1 MILLDG
7 LLELVF
13 WLVGPEPG
21 VSGEIIEE
29 LANRVLGTL
38 ERTCKGQDDKDDFLV
53 LGKPV

>member
-38 ERTCKGQDDKDDFLV
+38 ERTCKGQDN
-53 LGKPV
+53 